1 MVGGFNMKNNVSTIN
16 RDAEF
21 IILNIAKKLSDPER
35 VKFEFESKNLQPW
48 NPLSLSH
55 GYPGL
60 VILFSELDRYYP
72 NNHFDTITHQYMVK
86 LRDLLE
92 TADIRNNV
100 SLFNGF
106 SGINYAIQLASKD
119 GTRYTSMLNT
129 LDDHLFKYAESF
141 MEQVEVKHE
150 NLPFGSIEYCY
161 DLITGITGI
170 GRYALESSHP
180 GMKKLLERILA
191 HLVQLASEKDFNG
204 IRVTNFFSPPETI
217 IVKEDKEIFTSGYIN
232 LGLSHGIAG
241 PLALLSLAI
250 KKGIVVEGQSQAIDI
265 LFKTLYRMASKDEYG
280 YYLKRMVGWEETLS
294 GPIYDKT
301 EGERFDAW
309 CYGSFGVTRALS
321 LAYEALK
328 VDELKDMTIN
338 LLYSLVTVPTERL
351 NIKSSILCHGH
362 AGNLHILNRLS
373 RSTIVQ
379 EDAKLKNLVNNRKNE
394 LFQLLINQFDENSEF
409 GFYDSIYHN
418 KGFKKEEK
426 TGFLEGVAGIALSLV
441 SAVNDQEARWDGPLL
456 LG

>member
-1 MVGGFNMKNNVSTIN
+1 MVGGFNMNSNVSTIN
-16 RDAEF
+16 RDAEV
-21 IILNIAKKLSDPER
+21 IIQKIAKKLSEPER

-92 TADIRNNV
+92 TADIQNNV
-100 SLFNGF
+100 SLFSGF
-106 SGINYAIQLASKD
+106 SGINYAVQLASKD

-129 LDDHLFKYAESF
+129 LDDHLFRLADSF
-141 MEQVEVKHE
+141 MEQVEAKHE
-150 NLPFGSIEYCY
+150 NLPFGSIEFCY

-170 GRYALESSHP
+170 GRYALESLHP
-180 GMKKLLERILA
+180 GMEKLLERILS
-191 HLVQLASEKDFNG
+191 HLVQLASEEIFDG

-217 IVKEDKEIFTSGYIN
+217 IVEEDKRKFTSGYIN

-250 KKGIVVEGQSQAIDI
+250 KKGVVVEGQSQAIDI
-265 LFKTLYRMASKDEYG
+265 LFKTLYPMASKDEYG

-294 GPIYDKT
+294 GSICNKGED
-301 EGERFDAW
+301 ERFDAW

-328 VDELKDMTIN
+328 IDEIKDMTIN

-362 AGNLHILNRLS
+362 AGNMQILNRLS
-373 RSTIVQ
+373 NSMVIQ
-379 EDAKLKNLVNNRKNE
+379 GDWKLRNLVNNRKNE
-394 LFQLLINQFDENSEF
+394 LFQLLINQFDGNSEF

-426 TGFLEGVAGIALSLV
+426 IGFLEGVAGIVLSLV
-441 SAVNDQEARWDGPLL
+441 SFVNDQEARWDGPLL